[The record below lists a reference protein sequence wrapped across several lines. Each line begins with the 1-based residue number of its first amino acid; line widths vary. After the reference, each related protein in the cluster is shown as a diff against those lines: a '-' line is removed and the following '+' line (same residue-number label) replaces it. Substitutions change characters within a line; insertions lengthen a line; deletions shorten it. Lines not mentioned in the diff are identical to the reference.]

1 MKKPKTEKLKKPEVF
16 KPKKKNGGA
25 RPGAGRKKSALTVLQ
40 KKVEKHGFEEISAK
54 ITGKDGKHTGKIIKK
69 ARVLFLLDRFFAE
82 ATKPNDPNIEA
93 GKEYLRRILGMP
105 APSVRVEEPGQKGAK
120 TGEKTYR
127 IEIISAE

>member
-1 MKKPKTEKLKKPEVF
+1 MENKKTEKLKKTKEI

-25 RPGAGRKKSALTVLQ
+25 RPGAGRKKSALTLLHE
-40 KKVEKHGFEEISAK
+40 KVEKHGFEEISAK
-54 ITGKDGKHTGKIIKK
+54 ITGKDGQPTGKLVKK
-69 ARVLFLLDRFFAE
+69 ARVLFLLDRFFIE
-82 ATKPNDPNIEA
+82 ATKPKDPNIEA

-105 APSVRVEEPGQKGAK
+105 APSVRVEDSGQKSAK